1 MALNPV
7 SCNIQPLV
15 RRCVAIF
22 MVPFYCSYQLIE
34 LDFRFM
40 QLDFIY
46 YCAVLLLDGVYTK
59 FTTVYVWDPI
69 LCTKLMHVSN
79 DNMQKCMVSK
89 N

>member
-22 MVPFYCSYQLIE
+22 MVPYELIE

-40 QLDFIY
+40 QLAFIY
-46 YCAVLLLDGVYTK
+46 YCAVLLLDGVLDQ
-59 FTTVYVWDPI
+59 VYYCICVGSYFLYEVVAW
-69 LCTKLMHVSN
+69 LK
-79 DNMQKCMVSK
+79 
-89 N
+89 